1 MDATNYDPIADWY
14 DERIRHGLLLHD
26 LDVPTVLDLI
36 DDVRGEDIC
45 DLACGQGVV
54 ARELASRGA
63 RVIGVDISER
73 LLELARQYKEAGPL
87 GITYI
92 KDDAPALDCLAEKT
106 FDGVVCNMG
115 LMNIPTCGPRSG
127 QCVGY

>member
-63 RVIGVDISER
+63 RESPAWTFPKGCWSSLGNTKKPAPWASPTSRMMPRRWIA
-73 LLELARQYKEAGPL
+73 LLRKPL
-87 GITYI
+87 TASCAIWG
-92 KDDAPALDCLAEKT
+92 
-106 FDGVVCNMG
+106 
-115 LMNIPTCGPRSG
+115 
-127 QCVGY
+127 